1 MIYYLT
7 IIRNYAIFRRIERL
21 ARKAYY
27 YLRLSL
33 FSDGSTKIRQFFFIY
48 T

>member
-1 MIYYLT
+1 MIYYL
-7 IIRNYAIFRRIERL
+7 INIRNYAIFRRIERL

-33 FSDGSTKIRQFFFIY
+33 FSDRSTKIRQFFSFI